1 MVPKKDRAS
10 GGAAIGVAI
19 TISGQVASGYL
30 SGFDF
35 HPNQLEL
42 SLRHHFKLVA
52 EPTAHRFHGLTD
64 HWYLFCLSRGSK
76 PSYWTLT
83 ADSFVE
89 SVSW

>member
-42 SLRHHFKLVA
+42 SL
-52 EPTAHRFHGLTD
+52 
-64 HWYLFCLSRGSK
+64 
-76 PSYWTLT
+76 
-83 ADSFVE
+83 
-89 SVSW
+89 